1 MAFNVTGLTNWTKAN
16 ENTLITKSLFKA
28 KTASLMQKL
37 TGVKSSMQIPTLSK
51 DVIFQAGGTCGF
63 NASGDTAITSRN
75 VSVGKISVQ
84 EQWCVKDLETK
95 YTQLLLTNGSYYES
109 LPGGIEAAIVEQTTG
124 QIAENIEKAIWQ
136 GDTTSLDVNLNKFD
150 GLAKIIGAAS
160 GVVNANTTPYITTVT
175 AITDSNILD
184 IVDAI
189 YKAIPVQVLDKED
202 LHLFMGNDV
211 YRLYQ
216 LALKNANLFH
226 YVANG
231 DTDVAFTHPGTML
244 KIMPVNGLNGTS
256 DLYVLRT
263 SNMFLGVDLE
273 GDEDRF
279 KMWYSEDFD
288 VVRFRSEFKYGV
300 QIALPSEVVKFVV
313 A

>member
-16 ENTLITKSLFKA
+16 ETTLITKSLFKA
-28 KTASLMQKL
+28 KTASLMSKL

-51 DVIFQAGGTCGF
+51 DLIFQAGGTCGF
-63 NASGDTAITSRN
+63 NASGDTTISSRN
-75 VSVGKISVQ
+75 ISVGKISVM
-84 EQWCVKDLETK
+84 EQFCVKELETK
-95 YTQLLLTNGSYYES
+95 YTQLLLNNGSYYES
-109 LPGGIEAAIVEQTTG
+109 LPGGIEAAIVDQTVG
-124 QIAENIEKAIWQ
+124 QIAENIETAIWQ
-136 GDTTSLDVNLNKFD
+136 GDTASGNVNLNKFD
-150 GLAKIIGAAS
+150 GLKKIIAAAS
-160 GVVNANTTPYITTVT
+160 GVVNANASAFITPVT
-175 AITDSNILD
+175 AITSSNILSV
-184 IVDAI
+184 VDAI
-189 YKAIPVQVLDKED
+189 YTAIPVSVLDKED

-231 DTDVAFTHPGTML
+231 DTDVAFTHPGTTL
-244 KIMPVNGLNGTS
+244 KIMPVNGLNGTR

-288 VVRFRSEFKYGV
+288 VVRLRSEFKYGV
-300 QIALPSEVVKFVV
+300 QIALPAEVVRFNV
-313 A
+313 

>member
-16 ENTLITKSLFKA
+16 ESTLITKSLFAA
-28 KTASLMQKL
+28 KTASLMTKL
-37 TGVKSSMQIPTLSK
+37 TGVKSSMQIPTLAK
-51 DVIFQAGGTCGF
+51 NLVFQAGGTCGF
-63 NASGDTAITSRN
+63 NASGDTTISSRN
-75 VSVGKISVQ
+75 ISVGKISVM
-84 EQWCVKDLETK
+84 EEFCVKSLETK
-95 YTQLLLTNGSYYES
+95 YTQLLLNNGSYYEA
-109 LPGGIEAAIVEQTTG
+109 LPGGIEAAIVDQTVG
-124 QIAENIEKAIWQ
+124 QIAEGIETAIWQ
-136 GDTTSLDVNLNKFD
+136 GDISSGNVNLNKFD
-150 GLAKIIGAAS
+150 GLGVIIAGAA
-160 GVVNANTTPYITTVT
+160 GVVSANVSTYITPVT
-175 AITDSNILD
+175 AITSTNILS

-189 YKAIPVQVLDKED
+189 YTAIPVAILDKED

-226 YVANG
+226 YITNG
-231 DTDVAFTHPGTML
+231 DTNEVYVHPGTTL
-244 KIMPVNGLNGTS
+244 KIMPVIGLNGTS
-256 DLYVLRT
+256 DLYVMRT

-300 QIALPSEVVKFVV
+300 QIALPSEVVKFIV
-313 A
+313 

>member
-16 ENTLITKSLFKA
+16 ETTLITKSLFKA
-28 KTASLMQKL
+28 KTATLMTKL
-37 TGVKSSMQIPTLSK
+37 TGVKSSMQIPTLAK
-51 DVIFQAGGTCGF
+51 NVVFQAGGTCGF
-63 NASGDTAITSRN
+63 NASGDTSITSRN
-75 VSVGKISVQ
+75 VTIGKISVQ
-84 EQWCVKDLETK
+84 EEWCVKDLETK

-124 QIAENIEKAIWQ
+124 QIAESIETAIWQ
-136 GDTTSLDVNLNKFD
+136 GDTASVNVNLNKFD
-150 GLAKIIGAAS
+150 GLQKIIGAAA
-160 GVVNANTTPYITTVT
+160 GVVNANVSTYITPVT
-175 AITDSNILD
+175 AITSTNILS

-189 YKAIPVQVLDKED
+189 YTAIPVAILDKED

-226 YVANG
+226 YVGNS

-300 QIALPSEVVKFVV
+300 QIALPAEVVRFTV
-313 A
+313 

>member
-16 ENTLITKSLFKA
+16 ETTLITKSLFKA
-28 KTASLMQKL
+28 KTATLMTKL
-37 TGVKSSMQIPTLSK
+37 TGVKSSMQIPTLAK
-51 DVIFQAGGTCGF
+51 NVVFQAGGTCGF
-63 NASGDTAITSRN
+63 NASGDTSITSRN
-75 VSVGKISVQ
+75 VTIGKISVQ
-84 EQWCVKDLETK
+84 EEWCVKDLETK

-124 QIAENIEKAIWQ
+124 QIAESIETAIWQ
-136 GDTTSLDVNLNKFD
+136 GDTASINVNLNKFD
-150 GLAKIIGAAS
+150 GLKKIIGAAA
-160 GVVNANTTPYITTVT
+160 GVINANVSTFITPVT
-175 AITDSNILD
+175 AITATNILS

-189 YKAIPVQVLDKED
+189 YTAIPVSILDKED
-202 LHLFMGNDV
+202 LHIFMGNDV

-226 YVANG
+226 YIANG
-231 DTDVAFTHPGTML
+231 DADATFTHPGTNL
-244 KIMPVNGLNGTS
+244 KIMPVNGLNGTR

-279 KMWYSEDFD
+279 KMWYSEDFN

-300 QIALPSEVVKFVV
+300 QIALPAEVVRFNV
-313 A
+313 

>member
-16 ENTLITKSLFKA
+16 ETTLITKSLFKA
-28 KTASLMQKL
+28 KTASLMSKL

-51 DVIFQAGGTCGF
+51 DLIFQAGGTCGF
-63 NASGDTAITSRN
+63 NASGDTSITSRN
-75 VSVGKISVQ
+75 ISVGKIAVM
-84 EQWCVKDLETK
+84 EEFCVKQLETK
-95 YTQLLLTNGSYYES
+95 YTQLLLNNGSYYES
-109 LPGGIEAAIVEQTTG
+109 LPGGIEAAIVDQTVG
-124 QIAENIEKAIWQ
+124 QIAENIETAIWQ
-136 GDTTSLDVNLNKFD
+136 GDTASGNINLNKFD
-150 GLAKIIGAAS
+150 GLKKIIAAAS
-160 GVVNANTTPYITTVT
+160 GVVNANASAFITPVT
-175 AITDSNILD
+175 AITSSNILSV
-184 IVDAI
+184 VDAI
-189 YKAIPVQVLDKED
+189 YTAIPVSVLDKED

-231 DTDVAFTHPGTML
+231 DTDVVFTHPGTTL
-244 KIMPVNGLNGTS
+244 KIMPVNGLNGTR

-300 QIALPSEVVKFVV
+300 QIALPAEVVRFNV
-313 A
+313 

>member
-16 ENTLITKSLFKA
+16 ETTLITKSLFKA
-28 KTASLMQKL
+28 KTASLMSKL

-51 DVIFQAGGTCGF
+51 DLIFQAGGTCGF
-63 NASGDTAITSRN
+63 NASGDTTISSRN
-75 VSVGKISVQ
+75 ISVGKISVM
-84 EQWCVKDLETK
+84 EQFCVKELETK
-95 YTQLLLTNGSYYES
+95 YTQLLLNNGSYYES
-109 LPGGIEAAIVEQTTG
+109 LPGGIEAAIVDQTVG
-124 QIAENIEKAIWQ
+124 QIAENIETAIWQ
-136 GDTTSLDVNLNKFD
+136 GDTASGNINLNKFD
-150 GLAKIIGAAS
+150 GLKKIIAAAS
-160 GVVNANTTPYITTVT
+160 GVVNANASAFITPVT
-175 AITDSNILD
+175 AITSSNILSV
-184 IVDAI
+184 VDAI
-189 YKAIPVQVLDKED
+189 YTAIPVSVLDKED

-231 DTDVAFTHPGTML
+231 DTDVAFTHPGTTL
-244 KIMPVNGLNGTS
+244 KIMPVNGLNGTR

-300 QIALPSEVVKFVV
+300 QIALPAEVVRFNV
-313 A
+313 

>member
-16 ENTLITKSLFKA
+16 ETTLITKSLFKA
-28 KTASLMQKL
+28 KSASLMTKL

-51 DVIFQAGGTCGF
+51 NLIFQAGGTCGF
-63 NASGDTAITSRN
+63 NASGDTTISSRN
-75 VSVGKISVQ
+75 ISVGKISVM
-84 EQWCVKDLETK
+84 EQFCVKELETK
-95 YTQLLLTNGSYYES
+95 YTQLLLNNGSYYES
-109 LPGGIEAAIVEQTTG
+109 LPGGIEAAIVDQTVG
-124 QIAENIEKAIWQ
+124 QIAESIETAIWQ
-136 GDTTSLDVNLNKFD
+136 GDTTSLNINLNKFD
-150 GLAKIIGAAS
+150 GLGVIIAGAT
-160 GVVNANTTPYITTVT
+160 GVVNANASAYITPVT
-175 AITDSNILD
+175 GITSTNILSV
-184 IVDAI
+184 VDAI
-189 YKAIPVQVLDKED
+189 YTAIPVAILDKED

-216 LALKNANLFH
+216 LALKNANLYH
-226 YVANG
+226 YIANG
-231 DTDVAFTHPGTML
+231 DTDAVYTHPGTTL

-256 DLYVLRT
+256 DLYVMRT

-300 QIALPSEVVKFVV
+300 QIALPSEVVKFIV
-313 A
+313 

>member
-16 ENTLITKSLFKA
+16 ETTLITKSLFKA
-28 KTASLMQKL
+28 KTATLMTKL
-37 TGVKSSMQIPTLSK
+37 TGVKSSMQIPTLAK
-51 DVIFQAGGTCGF
+51 NVVFQAGGTCGF
-63 NASGDTAITSRN
+63 NASGDTTITSRN
-75 VSVGKISVQ
+75 VTIGKISVQ

-95 YTQLLLTNGSYYES
+95 YTQLLLTNGAYYEA
-109 LPGGIEAAIVEQTTG
+109 LPGGIEAAIVDQTTG
-124 QIAENIEKAIWQ
+124 QIAESIETAIWQ
-136 GDTTSLDVNLNKFD
+136 GDTGSGNVNLNKFD
-150 GLAKIIGAAS
+150 GLQTIIGAAA
-160 GVVNANTTPYITTVT
+160 GVVNANVSTYITPVT
-175 AITDSNILD
+175 AITSTNILS

-189 YKAIPVQVLDKED
+189 YTAIPVAILDKED

-226 YVANG
+226 YIANG
-231 DTDVAFTHPGTML
+231 DTDAVYTHPGTML

-300 QIALPSEVVKFVV
+300 QIALPAEVVKFIV
-313 A
+313 

>member
-51 DVIFQAGGTCGF
+51 DVIFQAGGTCVF
-63 NASGDTAITSRN
+63 DASGTTTLSSRN

-84 EQWCVKDLETK
+84 EQYCVKDLETK

-109 LPGGIEAAIVEQTTG
+109 LPGGIEAAIIEQTVG
-124 QIAENIEKAIWQ
+124 QIAENIETAIWQ
-136 GDTTSLDVNLNKFD
+136 GDTDSLNVNLNKFD
-150 GLAKIIGAAS
+150 GLQKIIGAAS
-160 GVVNANTTPYITTVT
+160 GVVDANVSTYITPVT
-175 AITDSNILD
+175 AITSTNILS

-189 YKAIPVQVLDKED
+189 YTAIPVQVLDKED

-226 YVANG
+226 YVGNA

-256 DLYVLRT
+256 DLYVLRI

-279 KMWYSEDFD
+279 KMWYSEDVD

-300 QIALPSEVVKFVV
+300 QIALPTEVVKFTV
-313 A
+313 